1 MMCCPNCGSSAL
13 AVIDGRETCTS
24 CGFVIE
30 EYVIDEG
37 PEWRAYTP
45 QDRLERERTGA
56 GLTPKVH
63 DRGLYTDIGRSRG
76 SRISSSR
83 LLKMKMLQRKI
94 RVSSSDRKIV
104 TYLSE
109 LNNECSKLG
118 LPERIKETAAT
129 ILRKVVEAGGDKRL
143 NKTALILVTIFYAC
157 RVMRY
162 PIDENEIIKRYGLTK
177 SDIWNPIKRVQMIV
191 KSNSMFHSRI
201 SPKDYIPKIVSKLGL
216 PQYIVSKSAEL
227 VEKMHSEGLTSGK
240 GYIAI
245 SAASVYL
252 MSTLF
257 DNKKTQ
263 KEVADVVNI
272 TEVTVRN
279 RYRDIIEKFD
289 IEVYI

>member
-1 MMCCPNCGSSAL
+1 MNCPNCGSNSL

-24 CGFVIE
+24 CGFIIE
-30 EYVIDEG
+30 DYVIDSG

-56 GLTPKVH
+56 GLTSKVH
-63 DRGLYTDIGRSRG
+63 DMGLHTDIGRARG
-76 SRISSSR
+76 LRINSSR
-83 LLKMKMLQRKI
+83 LIKMQILQKKI
-94 RVSSSDRKIV
+94 RVSSSDRKLV

-118 LPERIKETAAT
+118 LPEKVKETAAT
-129 ILRKVVEAGGDKRL
+129 ILRKVVEVGGDRRV
-143 NKTALILVTIFYAC
+143 NKLALILVSIFYAC
-157 RVMRY
+157 KVMRY
-162 PIDENEIIKRYGLTK
+162 PIDENEIIKRYNLTK
-177 SDIWNPIKRVQMIV
+177 SDIWVPIKKVQMIV
-191 KSNSMFHSRI
+191 KSNSMFQSKI
-201 SPKDYIPKIVSKLGL
+201 SPKDYIPKIVSRLGL
-216 PQYIVSKSAEL
+216 PQYIILKSSEL

-252 MSTLF
+252 MSTIF

-279 RYRDIIEKFD
+279 RYRDIVEKFD